1 MSARGNAALSGDVE
15 PHKPSSMALK
25 AGPETPQN
33 LMVRQIPGAIL
44 TLCVAGCIPE
54 LISKVFICKK
64 RQILAV
70 HTKSHLR
77 SFQCLKM
84 SPRPWAWKNL
94 TICAAENVVES
105 TEVRTYQSL
114 QTGEEQLGQMRTTRR
129 AWFSLSVF
137 RSWFSPVSIF
147 AICHLLPSV

>member
-1 MSARGNAALSGDVE
+1 ME

-44 TLCVAGCIPE
+44 TLCVARCIPE

-114 QTGEEQLGQMRTTRR
+114 QTGEEEQLGQMRTKESLVLSQCIQELF
-129 AWFSLSVF
+129 FSCFHFCNMSFAAFSVA
-137 RSWFSPVSIF
+137 SS
-147 AICHLLPSV
+147 